1 MSTTKGRFGP
11 GDRSHVFSHSYQAWQ
26 LLNATQPCD
35 DCLVIKQTKAI
46 RDENTTI
53 VNGVGKNEKGLEGES
68 ASTANRFAHDIRLHS
83 AS

>member
-1 MSTTKGRFGP
+1 MGATMSTTKGRFGP

-46 RDENTTI
+46 LA
-53 VNGVGKNEKGLEGES
+53 KQSSGLDAFPVVVREFNLNFG
-68 ASTANRFAHDIRLHS
+68 N
-83 AS
+83 

>member
-1 MSTTKGRFGP
+1 MGATMSTTKGRFGP
-11 GDRSHVFSHSYQAWQ
+11 GDRSHVFSAWQ

-35 DCLVIKQTKAI
+35 DCLVIKQTKAFL
-46 RDENTTI
+46 DENTTI
-53 VNGVGKNEKGLEGES
+53 VNGAGKNEKGLEGES

>member
-1 MSTTKGRFGP
+1 MGATMSTTKGRFGP

-46 RDENTTI
+46 LA
-53 VNGVGKNEKGLEGES
+53 KQSSGLDTFPVVVRELNLNLGS
-68 ASTANRFAHDIRLHS
+68 
-83 AS
+83 